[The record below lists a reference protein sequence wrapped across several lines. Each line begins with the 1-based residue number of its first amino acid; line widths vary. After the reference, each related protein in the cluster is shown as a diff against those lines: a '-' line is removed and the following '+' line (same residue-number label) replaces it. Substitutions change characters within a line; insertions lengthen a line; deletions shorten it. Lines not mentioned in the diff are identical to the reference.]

1 MDQKYNISDILDA
14 VNELNKSKPIKKVNN
29 QNYQEPKKI
38 SKEDI
43 PPSTLKLIE
52 EAEKNIKN

>member
-14 VNELNKSKPIKKVNN
+14 VNKLNQSKPVKKVKN

>member
-14 VNELNKSKPIKKVNN
+14 VNELNQSKPVKKVKN
-29 QNYQEPKKI
+29 QDYREPKKI

>member
-14 VNELNKSKPIKKVNN
+14 VNELIQSKPVKKSDS
-29 QNYQEPKKI
+29 QDYQEPKKI